1 MAKTVRRRNVGASN
15 LTKGLPVRL
24 RKITFKRSKHLPEFY
39 KEDVIRFHNKIN
51 NDNKHI
57 FVYEK

>member
-1 MAKTVRRRNVGASN
+1 M
-15 LTKGLPVRL
+15 RL

-39 KEDVIRFHNKIN
+39 KEEVIRFHKRAN

-57 FVYEK
+57 FVYEN